1 MLQLSRIGLTTLTFV
16 ILCLGHAAVTRADTI
31 AFTGT
36 NNFPT
41 GGPPRTVDVVRCGA
55 SPPFFRIIS
64 PQGTGPSNLGPLT
77 STLNHCLN
85 TANGNIF
92 DGQATFDVGGGN
104 SFFGSYVGQITL
116 PPVNGIAP
124 VTLSVTVL
132 GGTGLFAGASGT
144 ILGDEIVTFLPDG
157 QASGFISYTG
167 TINTVPEPTT
177 LVLLG
182 TGLAGVA
189 AKVRQRR
196 KVRDS

>member
-1 MLQLSRIGLTTLTFV
+1 M
-16 ILCLGHAAVTRADTI
+16 
-31 AFTGT
+31 
-36 NNFPT
+36 
-41 GGPPRTVDVVRCGA
+41 DVGRCGA
-55 SPPFFRIIS
+55 SPPFFLVTS

-77 STLNHCLN
+77 TNLNHCVN
-85 TANGNIF
+85 TLTGNLF
-92 DGQATFDVGGGN
+92 DGRINFDVRGGN

-116 PPVNGIAP
+116 PPVNFIAP
-124 VTLSVTVL
+124 ATLSVTVL

-144 ILGDEIVTFLPDG
+144 ILGNEIITFTPDG
-157 QASGFISYTG
+157 QASAIIRFTG